1 MDTSWVGGTPN
12 LTGRV
17 NRKSV
22 DPAFG
27 GGFSDVWI
35 GDFEGQ
41 AVAIKVPRF
50 QDVPPETFLRVS
62 SMLFALN

>member
-17 NRKSV
+17 NKTS
-22 DPAFG
+22 DDSAFQ
-27 GGFSDVWI
+27 GGFADVWI

-50 QDVPPETFLRVS
+50 QDVPPETFSRVS
-62 SMLFALN
+62 SMLFALS